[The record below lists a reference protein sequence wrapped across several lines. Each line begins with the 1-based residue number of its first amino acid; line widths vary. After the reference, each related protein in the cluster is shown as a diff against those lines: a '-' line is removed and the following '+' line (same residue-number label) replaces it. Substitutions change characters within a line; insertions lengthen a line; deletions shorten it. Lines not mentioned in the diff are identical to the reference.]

1 MRGVDREADRWYSF
15 LVVPGTYHV
24 NLLGEY
30 YG

>member
-1 MRGVDREADRWYSF
+1 MRGVDAEADRLYSF
-15 LVVPGTYHV
+15 FIVTCTYHV